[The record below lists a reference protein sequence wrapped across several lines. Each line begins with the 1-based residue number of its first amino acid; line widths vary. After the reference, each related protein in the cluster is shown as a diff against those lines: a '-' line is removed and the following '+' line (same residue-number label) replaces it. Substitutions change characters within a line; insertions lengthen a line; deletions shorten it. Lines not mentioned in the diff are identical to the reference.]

1 MNSVWFT
8 SFWQL
13 AHKVKKK
20 NNLNLSGRT
29 QKRDNFHSTLW
40 VVRTSLESQSSTEMW
55 SRAALVG
62 QIYSTIYNYHCVYSA
77 IFGGQQSTQ
86 MQTNT
91 PVSAVTFKSPPEHM
105 YAQAHAPLML
115 PWAQSHTHTCPSRC
129 CFGLVPRFVARR
141 RPRVCIHVWINT
153 HSLAEVCISRNWV
166 LVAYGLQCAW
176 ASVGTEGGHIL
187 GNTLRLGQV
196 HMQYTVVLWE
206 YTVQQQQTRG
216 DVERADAHRRLF
228 GFFFSWH
235 AWHGALRL
243 LAYVETQSNTLWIH
257 GAGRTDVGGLT
268 QGICSCTA

>member
-20 NNLNLSGRT
+20 NNLNVSGRT

-115 PWAQSHTHTCPSRC
+115 PWAQSHTHMSLQMLFWTRPSFCRSQTAQSVYPC
-129 CFGLVPRFVARR
+129 LDKY
-141 RPRVCIHVWINT
+141 T
-153 HSLAEVCISRNWV
+153 LA
-166 LVAYGLQCAW
+166 
-176 ASVGTEGGHIL
+176 GG
-187 GNTLRLGQV
+187 GVYFT
-196 HMQYTVVLWE
+196 
-206 YTVQQQQTRG
+206 
-216 DVERADAHRRLF
+216 
-228 GFFFSWH
+228 
-235 AWHGALRL
+235 
-243 LAYVETQSNTLWIH
+243 
-257 GAGRTDVGGLT
+257 
-268 QGICSCTA
+268 